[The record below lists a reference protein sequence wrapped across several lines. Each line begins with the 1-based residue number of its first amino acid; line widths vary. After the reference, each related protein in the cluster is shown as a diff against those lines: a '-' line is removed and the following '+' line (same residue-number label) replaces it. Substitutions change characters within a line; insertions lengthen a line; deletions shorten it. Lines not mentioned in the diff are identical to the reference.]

1 MGQTKTPSKS
11 AKQIPKWGYWVAGAV
26 IVGLISA
33 ILVVLLTKNKKDE
46 GTKAPSA
53 GAGITRQTVCELN
66 PYCYNPDLSA
76 VVPDFSENIPVKTAV
91 KDAAAKAGQQE
102 ATDAEKTEVGVDI
115 QATADP
121 VVYLSTEA
129 SFTFQN
135 LKQALEA
142 MDLSGASAA
151 SLAFGVS
158 STTLASGRIMY
169 AITPLVFAPEFKFPA
184 GAFPATAAPGGTLE
198 PVPDNFKT
206 FVLESSFADGTC
218 PPTTC

>member
-1 MGQTKTPSKS
+1 MGQTKTSSKS

-26 IVGLISA
+26 IVGLIAA
-33 ILVVLLTKNKKDE
+33 ILAVLLTKKKKDE
-46 GTKAPSA
+46 GTKAPTA
-53 GAGITRQTVCELN
+53 GNTTLQSICEISPL
-66 PYCYNPDLSA
+66 CYNPDLST
-76 VVPDFSENIPVKTAV
+76 VVPDFSENIPLKTAV

-135 LKQALEA
+135 LKQLLEA

-151 SLAFGVS
+151 SLGFGVS
-158 STTLASGRIMY
+158 SSVLASGRLLY
-169 AITPLVFAPEFKFPA
+169 AIEPLVFAPEFKFPA
-184 GAFPATAAPGGTLE
+184 GAFPATAAPGSTLE

-206 FVLESSFADGTC
+206 FVLESSFADGNC